1 MNARAMVVFGA
12 LFLVT
17 CGQDRASSKCMDV
30 EGKYI
35 LLMTKV
41 KDACTPDDLTTETV
55 VVEFKKMTRDIEGC
69 ESILKFKS
77 EKLEFDGMLTAPS
90 ESAIEGEQVG
100 IFIARRVQAG
110 SEVVELIYSG
120 GFMDFDHDLR
130 SAEFHF
136 GGMRMRIS
144 DMFCTVPNGE
154 RSYVL
159 TGRRAKEE

>member
-1 MNARAMVVFGA
+1 MNARVMLVLGA
-12 LFLVT
+12 IFLTT
-17 CGQDRASSKCMDV
+17 CGQDRASSRCMDV
-30 EGKYI
+30 EGKYVLRI
-35 LLMTKV
+35 TKV
-41 KDACTPDDLTTETV
+41 KDTCTPGESTSEEV
-55 VVEFKKMTRDIEGC
+55 AVEFRKMTRDIEGC

-77 EKLEFDGMLTAPS
+77 EKLEFDGMLTAAA

-130 SAEFHF
+130 RAEFHF